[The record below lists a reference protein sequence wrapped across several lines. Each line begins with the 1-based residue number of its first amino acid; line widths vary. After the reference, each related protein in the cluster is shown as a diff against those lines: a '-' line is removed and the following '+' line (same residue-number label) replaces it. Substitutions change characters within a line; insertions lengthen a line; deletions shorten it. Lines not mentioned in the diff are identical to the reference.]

1 MQIGLMVSPFYHL
14 YITMF
19 IEIQKVKNDLK
30 QKKTQ
35 HDDYHAFI
43 INTNYVEKIPFLLI
57 DNVTVYRNCKQI
69 NFIKTNKLI
78 RIYV

>member
-1 MQIGLMVSPFYHL
+1 MI
-14 YITMF
+14 
-19 IEIQKVKNDLK
+19 IEIKKAKNDLK

-35 HDDYHAFI
+35 HDDYQVFI
-43 INTNYVEKIPFLLI
+43 VNTNYVEKIPFLLI
-57 DNVTVYRNCKQI
+57 DNVPVYRNCKQI

>member
-1 MQIGLMVSPFYHL
+1 MI
-14 YITMF
+14 
-19 IEIQKVKNDLK
+19 IEIKKAKNDLK

-35 HDDYHAFI
+35 HDDYQVFI
-43 INTNYVEKIPFLLI
+43 VNTNYVEKIPFLLV
-57 DNVTVYRNCKQI
+57 DNVPVYRNCKQI